1 MTGSP
6 VIELMIEYYWT
17 RHCSLRRHGDAVLGL
32 TDNERQWAK
41 TGQVFKVL
49 YYKVESAV
57 SHDISD

>member
-1 MTGSP
+1 
-6 VIELMIEYYWT
+6 MIEYYWT

-41 TGQVFKVL
+41 TGQVFEVL

-57 SHDISD
+57 DHDISD